1 MFQIKPYTD
10 KPGAFG
16 LSVHSFV
23 SYERI
28 GKQEEERYRKGGR
41 KPYFIELGGTPRW
54 INLYAVADADVYYNY
69 EAWEKELVWKKL
81 DKLFFCTKLHNWIIR
96 IDWLDAIDFALKK
109 GYNVLNYTIV
119 WLTMLSLVQRWIYA

>member
-1 MFQIKPYTD
+1 MVPTISRCPSSSVPTLCSEMFQIKPYAD
-10 KPGAFG
+10 KPSAFG

-28 GKQEEERYRKGGR
+28 GKRDEERYRKGGR

-69 EAWEKELVWKKL
+69 EA
-81 DKLFFCTKLHNWIIR
+81 
-96 IDWLDAIDFALKK
+96 
-109 GYNVLNYTIV
+109 
-119 WLTMLSLVQRWIYA
+119 

>member
-1 MFQIKPYTD
+1 MAQIISQWFSSSVPTLCSEMFQIKPYAD
-10 KPGAFG
+10 KPSAFG

-69 EAWEKELVWKKL
+69 EA
-81 DKLFFCTKLHNWIIR
+81 
-96 IDWLDAIDFALKK
+96 
-109 GYNVLNYTIV
+109 
-119 WLTMLSLVQRWIYA
+119 

>member
-1 MFQIKPYTD
+1 MEDTISICASSSVPILCPEMFRIKLYGD
-10 KPGAFG
+10 KSSAFG
-16 LSVHSFV
+16 LSVHSFG

-69 EAWEKELVWKKL
+69 EA
-81 DKLFFCTKLHNWIIR
+81 
-96 IDWLDAIDFALKK
+96 
-109 GYNVLNYTIV
+109 
-119 WLTMLSLVQRWIYA
+119 

>member
-1 MFQIKPYTD
+1 MFQIKPYAD
-10 KPGAFG
+10 KPSAFG

-28 GKQEEERYRKGGR
+28 GKRDEERYRKGGR
-41 KPYFIELGGTPRW
+41 KPYFIELGGIPRW

-69 EAWEKELVWKKL
+69 EAWKNELVWKKL
-81 DKLFFCTKLHNWIIR
+81 DKLFFCTKPHDRIID
-96 IDWLDAIDFALKK
+96 IDWLDAIDFVLKK

-119 WLTMLSLVQRWIYA
+119 WLTMLRLVQRWIYA

>member
-1 MFQIKPYTD
+1 MDKSLVSWYMMAEIISMCASSSVPTLCSEMFQIKPYAD
-10 KPGAFG
+10 KPSAFG

-28 GKQEEERYRKGGR
+28 GKWDEERYRKGGR

-69 EAWEKELVWKKL
+69 EA
-81 DKLFFCTKLHNWIIR
+81 
-96 IDWLDAIDFALKK
+96 
-109 GYNVLNYTIV
+109 
-119 WLTMLSLVQRWIYA
+119 